1 MAKKDIKGVTV
12 KITDTSSDDNFFFLN
27 TYDLKAGEEYQVKVP
42 ATVLKE
48 GAAQKLKM
56 VFDFGGNPEGEKVEI
71 YDIIFQKTAQ

>member
-1 MAKKDIKGVTV
+1 M

-48 GAAQKLKM
+48 GTAQKLKL

>member
-1 MAKKDIKGVTV
+1 MWK
-12 KITDTSSDDNFFFLN
+12 
-27 TYDLKAGEEYQVKVP
+27 VKVP

-48 GAAQKLKM
+48 GAAQKLKV